1 MSMARDVTDS
11 SPAQPQSSSSR
22 LANETAAS
30 SGSGPGR
37 GPSRRNSR
45 RALTERA
52 LAEGAARTRSKGV
65 RARESRMSLASNS
78 GTASPPVMSPG
89 VCVCVL
95 GPLQALLCHL
105 SDLSSHQKGCCSEL
119 LSWKLHVVSYII
131 TPKLAACQAKIA
143 SIMYVCMH
151 KGLHDLKGSKKS
163 NTTYC
168 LVFQASLVCLL
179 LLSNHSLC
187 VCLQCRKQSVRVA
200 SGC

>member
-1 MSMARDVTDS
+1 LVLLGQASHCHCLLSLTNWYEQVSAMSMARDVTDS

-89 VCVCVL
+89 
-95 GPLQALLCHL
+95 LLACWHYCKACPVTHL
-105 SDLSSHQKGCCSEL
+105 SCEVISTAAELSCLG
-119 LSWKLHVVSYII
+119 SW
-131 TPKLAACQAKIA
+131 
-143 SIMYVCMH
+143 
-151 KGLHDLKGSKKS
+151 
-163 NTTYC
+163 
-168 LVFQASLVCLL
+168 
-179 LLSNHSLC
+179 
-187 VCLQCRKQSVRVA
+187 
-200 SGC
+200 SGML

>member
-1 MSMARDVTDS
+1 MFSASCSIRNSILIHDAFGPVGTSKPAPLPRILTHWYAQVSAMSMARDVTDS

-30 SGSGPGR
+30 CGSGPGR

-89 VCVCVL
+89 LRVCVCV
-95 GPLQALLCHL
+95 
-105 SDLSSHQKGCCSEL
+105 
-119 LSWKLHVVSYII
+119 
-131 TPKLAACQAKIA
+131 
-143 SIMYVCMH
+143 
-151 KGLHDLKGSKKS
+151 
-163 NTTYC
+163 
-168 LVFQASLVCLL
+168 
-179 LLSNHSLC
+179 C
-187 VCLQCRKQSVRVA
+187 VCAGTTAGLALSFVSAVKSSARLLH
-200 SGC
+200 